1 MPNIHLKINMSILEF
16 PSPSQNDQLKFS
28 SHSSVG
34 LLLSF
39 LILPLPTPSSFLE
52 LNRIGKR
59 EKLPG
64 KIFFNN
70 HVSLSLYS
78 ETLVQY
84 FMINF
89 QKENELGDRQWETEE
104 PANKLFHNSYEK

>member
-16 PSPSQNDQLKFS
+16 SSPSPNYQLKFS
-28 SHSSVG
+28 SHSSVD

-52 LNRIGKR
+52 LNMIRKR
-59 EKLPG
+59 EKVLG
-64 KIFFNN
+64 KIFFNH

-78 ETLVQY
+78 ESLIQY

-89 QKENELGDRQWETEE
+89 QKENELGDR
-104 PANKLFHNSYEK
+104 